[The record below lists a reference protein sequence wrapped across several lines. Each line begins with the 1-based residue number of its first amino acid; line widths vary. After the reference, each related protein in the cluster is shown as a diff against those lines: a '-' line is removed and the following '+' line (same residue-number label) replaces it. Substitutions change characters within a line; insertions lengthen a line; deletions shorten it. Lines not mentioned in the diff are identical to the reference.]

1 MIDTD
6 KYEGHLAHLD
16 YELWAFTDFMNI
28 NATHEERCATDAL
41 LNDAPLLLAEVKRLR
56 DIINHEIVLPRSKQF
71 FMQHYGED
79 DFEEVWKKWAD
90 GIQKKYWMEK

>member
-6 KYEGHLAHLD
+6 KYEGYLAHLE

-28 NATHEERCATDAL
+28 NATHEERCATDVL

-56 DIINHEIVLPRSKQF
+56 EVIKEIA
-71 FMQHYGED
+71 QHDAKE
-79 DFEEVWKKWAD
+79 
-90 GIQKKYWMEK
+90 YWSYELLQTVEMIE

>member
-6 KYEGHLAHLD
+6 KYEGYLAHLE

-56 DIINHEIVLPRSKQF
+56 EVIKEIA
-71 FMQHYGED
+71 QHDAKE
-79 DFEEVWKKWAD
+79 
-90 GIQKKYWMEK
+90 YWSYELLQTVEMIE

>member
-1 MIDTD
+1 MTNTD

-28 NATHEERCATDAL
+28 NATHKERCATDAL

-56 DIINHEIVLPRSKQF
+56 EQLIQAEDWVRVEGGHIFETSEDRLK
-71 FMQHYGED
+71 HYKEYIGEK
-79 DFEEVWKKWAD
+79 EE
-90 GIQKKYWMEK
+90 

>member
-6 KYEGHLAHLD
+6 KYEGHLAHLE
-16 YELWAFTDFMNI
+16 YELWAFTDFMDI

-56 DIINHEIVLPRSKQF
+56 DLVEFAIAAIDSNHCY
-71 FMQHYGED
+71 MGEEAQVD
-79 DFEEVWKKWAD
+79 LRDYLKEMIE
-90 GIQKKYWMEK
+90 